1 MYYAIQALLLSKDLD
16 TSTHKGAIR
25 LFSQHFVKTGQLSSE
40 WSKALNTAYE
50 LRQLSDY
57 DTDFTGT
64 LAEAEMSLE
73 KAKAFVKEVEQLL
86 NPFFP

>member
-1 MYYAIQALLLSKDLD
+1 MNLD
-16 TSTHKGAIR
+16 R
-25 LFSQHFVKTGQLSSE
+25 LFSQHFIKTGQLSSE

-50 LRQLSDY
+50 LRQLTDH

-64 LAEAEMSLE
+64 LAEAEMTLE
-73 KAKAFVKEVEQLL
+73 KAKAFVKEVDQLL